1 MSVTWLR
8 RVASIVAVIGC
19 VFVSGCEEQTP
30 SPSEAL
36 KSPTPVWEV
45 FEGGGSVCGP
55 FVSRH
60 HDIPPHFVSWS
71 PNSTHLIFDDDTS
84 VRVVDLRGT
93 RLRQI
98 VDANPGYRFRDGIG
112 PYAQFSP
119 DGQAIV
125 YASCE
130 FTTGGGYLA
139 RNPRAFYKFEIVTVR
154 VDGTGTQRRTTNRHY
169 DHLPAW
175 SPDGHRIAYLSTGS
189 PHSDWGTDDLRIL
202 SVGAADAEP
211 ETLAR
216 DLGGTAP
223 PQWAP
228 DGTQLAV
235 LRLGGEVQ
243 LGDTYAR
250 EMDDAI
256 AASNASPPRDRSQ
269 PGDPYARAMGVVIA
283 ASDGSQTRRVAP
295 TVSTVSWS
303 PDGGRL
309 AFARLQGNA
318 VQLVTIAPD
327 GSDVQVIRQLTDRA
341 GLAAYVDVQH
351 SIYNAPL
358 LHVAWSP
365 DGAHLLYSCDQQFCV
380 VNLDGEIVGR
390 TPEEFAN
397 EPGRAAA
404 AWAPDGSRIAV
415 RAAGNP
421 TPNGAVVLY
430 TMAPDG
436 SDVRVLVRG
445 GLAMVAEH
453 SGYQDAE
460 AGKAACREGYVVP
473 NPASNS
479 ALVADCEALMA
490 MRDTLAGQTLLNWG
504 AGTPLE
510 QWAGIQVS
518 GEPRRVTGL
527 KFKFRQGVHWHES
540 HRLIFGRL
548 PPAIGKLDQLQ
559 TLDLCCNKLLG
570 TFPPEL
576 EGLQHLRELNL
587 QLHGGARLDGC
598 LSAGFVE
605 QLEVAEGLR
614 VCGQEGAP

>member
-1 MSVTWLR
+1 M
-8 RVASIVAVIGC
+8 
-19 VFVSGCEEQTP
+19 
-30 SPSEAL
+30 
-36 KSPTPVWEV
+36 
-45 FEGGGSVCGP
+45 
-55 FVSRH
+55 
-60 HDIPPHFVSWS
+60 SWS

-84 VRVVDLRGT
+84 VRVVVLRGT

-112 PYAQFSP
+112 PSAQFSP

-154 VDGTGTQRRTTNRHY
+154 VDGTGTQRRTTNRHF

-175 SPDGHRIAYLSTGS
+175 SPDGHRIAYLSAGS
-189 PHSDWGTDDLRIL
+189 PHSDWGTDELRVL
-202 SVGAADAEP
+202 TAAAADAEP

-235 LRLGGEVQ
+235 LRLGRDLQ
-243 LGDTYAR
+243 LGDTYAT
-250 EMDDAI
+250 EEVGDMT
-256 AASNASPPRDRSQ
+256 AASDASPTRDRAQ
-269 PGDPYARAMGVVIA
+269 LGDAYAREMGVVIV
-283 ASDGSQTRRVAP
+283 ASDGSATRAVAR

-303 PDGGRL
+303 PDGQRL
-309 AFARLQGNA
+309 ALARLQGNA

-397 EPGRAAA
+397 ERGRAAA

-436 SDVRVLVRG
+436 SDVLVLVRG

-460 AGKAACREGYVVP
+460 VGKAACREGYVVP
-473 NPASNS
+473 DPASNPG
-479 ALVADCEALMA
+479 LVADCETLMA
-490 MRDTLAGQTLLNWG
+490 LRDALAGQTLLNWG
-504 AGTPLE
+504 AGTPLN
-510 QWAGIQVS
+510 QWAGIQIS

-527 KFKFRQGVHWHES
+527 KFQYAQGVHWHES
-540 HRLIFGRL
+540 HRLVFGRL
-548 PPAIGKLDQLQ
+548 APEIGNLDQLQ

-576 EGLQHLRELNL
+576 ESLQHLRELNL

-614 VCGQEGAP
+614 VCGQDGGA